1 MIRGDF
7 YWERG
12 HGMNTT
18 TAVLIP
24 AYKPNERMITLIGAL
39 KELGLTRLIVID
51 DGSGI
56 QYASIFEK
64 AAAVGAEILTHPFN
78 RGKGAALKTGLKHL
92 LETGPCPVVTADAD
106 GQHAPEDVLRIA
118 KKLQEA
124 PDALVLGVRD
134 KSKMP
139 PRSKFGNTMTCW
151 TLGLVS
157 GLWIGDTQTG
167 LRGLPAYMLDAF
179 SKLDGNRYEY
189 EMSML
194 LKARKERMRVE
205 QLVVDTI
212 YIDNN
217 RGSSFHVL
225 RDSLLVYGT
234 LVRQL
239 IVFLGSSAVAA
250 VIDLAL
256 FTILNLI
263 YPGYLMVA
271 VVSAR
276 AVSSTV
282 NYLINRNVVF
292 KADGGIRSI
301 VRYYTL
307 VCVMIILSY
316 LIIRL
321 LGRIHIP
328 ALPAKILGDAI
339 LIAFNYHIQRH
350 LIFRSKKKQS

>member
-7 YWERG
+7 CWERG

-39 KELGLTRLIVID
+39 KELGLTRLIVVD
-51 DGSGI
+51 DGSGDE
-56 QYASIFEK
+56 YAPIFDK
-64 AAAVGAEILTHPFN
+64 ATAAGAEVLTHPLN

-92 LETGPCPVVTADAD
+92 LKTGPCPVVTADAD

-157 GLWIGDTQTG
+157 GLWVEDTQTG
-167 LRGLPAYMLDAF
+167 LRGLPAYVLDAM
-179 SKLDGNRYEY
+179 SKLDGDRYEY

-194 LKARKERMRVE
+194 LYARKERMRVE
-205 QLVVDTI
+205 QVVIDTI

-239 IVFLGSSAVAA
+239 IAFLGSSAVAA
-250 VIDLAL
+250 VIDLSI

-263 YPGYLMVA
+263 YPGLLMVA
-271 VVSAR
+271 VVAAR

-292 KADGGIRSI
+292 KADGGIRSVI
-301 VRYYTL
+301 RYYTL
-307 VCVMIILSY
+307 VCVMVILSY
-316 LIIRL
+316 VIIRL
-321 LGRIHIP
+321 LGLVHIP
-328 ALPAKILGDAI
+328 ALPAKILGDAM
-339 LIAFNYHIQRH
+339 LLAFNYHVQRR
-350 LIFRSKKKQS
+350 LVFLNKKKRS